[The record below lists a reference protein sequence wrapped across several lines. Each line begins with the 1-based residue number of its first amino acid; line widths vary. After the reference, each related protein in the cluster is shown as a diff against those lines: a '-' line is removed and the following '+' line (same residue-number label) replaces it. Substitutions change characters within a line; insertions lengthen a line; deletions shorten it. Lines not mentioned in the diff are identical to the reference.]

1 MLKDIVDTLRQID
14 SVHTELKSLADFI
27 RRQDKKMDKLA
38 AKERFM
44 AHHNCYAIVRD
55 MTAAICSGLDEWNAL
70 KEVCDKYTGVLRPD
84 VVKTV
89 WRTARKERF
98 ALTMYA
104 RVYMAHKMRE
114 NGFKICEIQNTM
126 NLSKTS
132 VLKLLKA
139 SLFDANNKSNFCG

>member
-1 MLKDIVDTLRQID
+1 MLKDIVDTLQKID
-14 SVHTELKSLADFI
+14 SVREELKILKDFI
-27 RRQDKKMDKLA
+27 RIQDKKIDKLA
-38 AKERFM
+38 ARERFI

-55 MTAAICSGLDEWNAL
+55 MAAAICNGLDEWNAL
-70 KEVCDKYTGVLRPD
+70 EEVCDKYTGILRPD
-84 VVKTV
+84 AVRYI
-89 WRTARKERF
+89 WRKARKERF